1 MMKKIFIL
9 MIPILFITGCVMAPI
24 DANGENSTLYM
35 QDSRFFSFYV
45 DKDTCIEYIYDVND
59 GGVLIPRLNRDGL
72 PLLNEKCLKEQ
83 Q

>member
-35 QDSRFFSFYV
+35 QDSSFF
-45 DKDTCIEYIYDVND
+45 
-59 GGVLIPRLNRDGL
+59 
-72 PLLNEKCLKEQ
+72 
-83 Q
+83 